1 MLVLAN
7 SPDIETTTRACMT
20 VSSHGTYRVVAT
32 ISCVIGASAGAP
44 EGFTT
49 WLLFALVAC
58 SALIVRAHNAP
69 SPARAR
75 MQSAVEA
82 RP

>member
-1 MLVLAN
+1 
-7 SPDIETTTRACMT
+7 MT

-58 SALIVRAHNAP
+58 SALIVRAHSAAP

-75 MQSAVEA
+75 MQSSVEA